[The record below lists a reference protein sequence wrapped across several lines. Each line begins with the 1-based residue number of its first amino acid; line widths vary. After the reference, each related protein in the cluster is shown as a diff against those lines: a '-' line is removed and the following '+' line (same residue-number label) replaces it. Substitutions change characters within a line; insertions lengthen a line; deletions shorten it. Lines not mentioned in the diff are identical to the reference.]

1 LGVQVMG
8 AAHKLPTGVRIKAA
22 IVDRPLQ
29 FPGIEAVHIVD
40 FSWTTGD
47 GKPPPAFAQYEA
59 APDDTCRIVLT
70 SGTTGDP
77 KAVAFSHRMVGE
89 RLLRHQY
96 AFGSDFPAYARTFL
110 ELTFATSLGYMMLFH
125 TLTRGGTLFFFGGSF
140 EHAVDAIESY
150 RVQSWIGSPS
160 GLLKYL
166 AVYEKDD
173 LRRCRLDMI
182 LCAGSQLPRQVSE
195 RACARLCANF
205 YNIYGSTEASM
216 VATAPARAIAATPG
230 AVGYILPGIVVQA
243 VDGRGQPAAP
253 GADGAIR
260 IRGPYNAKEYMG
272 DPEESRKVFRDGW
285 FYPGD
290 IGSIG
295 PEGLLI
301 ISGREKSVLSVGGH
315 KVTPELIEDLLLS
328 FDGVE
333 QAGVFP
339 VVNSVGLEE
348 VHAAIVARAEVD
360 ERQLFLHCQQGLPD
374 HLVPRRF
381 IKVEALPRND
391 MGKINRARLPDVA
404 R

>member
-1 LGVQVMG
+1 
-8 AAHKLPTGVRIKAA
+8 
-22 IVDRPLQ
+22 
-29 FPGIEAVHIVD
+29 
-40 FSWTTGD
+40 
-47 GKPPPAFAQYEA
+47 
-59 APDDTCRIVLT
+59 
-70 SGTTGDP
+70 
-77 KAVAFSHRMVGE
+77 
-89 RLLRHQY
+89 
-96 AFGSDFPAYARTFL
+96 
-110 ELTFATSLGYMMLFH
+110 
-125 TLTRGGTLFFFGGSF
+125 
-140 EHAVDAIESY
+140 
-150 RVQSWIGSPS
+150 
-160 GLLKYL
+160 
-166 AVYEKDD
+166 
-173 LRRCRLDMI
+173 
-182 LCAGSQLPRQVSE
+182 
-195 RACARLCANF
+195 
-205 YNIYGSTEASM
+205 M

-230 AVGYILPGIVVQA
+230 AVGYILPGIIVQA

-272 DPEESRKVFRDGW
+272 DPEESQKVFRDGW

-295 PEGLLI
+295 PDGLLI

-404 R
+404 RQA